1 MSDLSAM
8 DGLEPLGAK
17 ILVLS
22 IESNEY
28 FIQSLQT
35 VKRFVEDTSYGF
47 YSLTNEVK
55 PRRRRMQSKNS
66 RETLFFVFVFINLD
80 RMTGVSCQWCEIKT
94 YSNC

>member
-55 PRRRRMQSKNS
+55 PRRIDAYNQRIVGKHCF
-66 RETLFFVFVFINLD
+66 LFLF
-80 RMTGVSCQWCEIKT
+80 S
-94 YSNC
+94 

>member
-8 DGLEPLGAK
+8 DGLEPLEAK

-55 PRRRRMQSKNS
+55 PRRRRMQSKIVGKHCF
-66 RETLFFVFVFINLD
+66 LFLF
-80 RMTGVSCQWCEIKT
+80 S
-94 YSNC
+94 

>member
-55 PRRRRMQSKNS
+55 PRYRRMQSKNS
-66 RETLFFVFVFINLD
+66 RETLVFFFF
-80 RMTGVSCQWCEIKT
+80 S
-94 YSNC
+94 

>member
-1 MSDLSAM
+1 MFCFKESMLNQILYSKKNHERSIRY
-8 DGLEPLGAK
+8 GWPGTTGSL

-55 PRRRRMQSKNS
+55 PRRRRMQPKNC
-66 RETLFFVFVFINLD
+66 RETLQLLNL
-80 RMTGVSCQWCEIKT
+80 TPI
-94 YSNC
+94 